1 MQKHPDWN
9 MVSDFEMYVRY
20 NFRIHI
26 DIFGE
31 FLVLGLYLMKNLR
44 KVLIL

>member
-9 MVSDFEMYVRY
+9 MVSDFEMYVRH

-31 FLVLGLYLMKNLR
+31 FLVSHYVVWQKN
-44 KVLIL
+44 KKQ

>member
-1 MQKHPDWN
+1 MQKRPDWN
-9 MVSDFEMYVRY
+9 MSDFEMYVRY

-31 FLVLGLYLMKNLR
+31 FLVSHYVVWQK
-44 KVLIL
+44 KKKKKQ